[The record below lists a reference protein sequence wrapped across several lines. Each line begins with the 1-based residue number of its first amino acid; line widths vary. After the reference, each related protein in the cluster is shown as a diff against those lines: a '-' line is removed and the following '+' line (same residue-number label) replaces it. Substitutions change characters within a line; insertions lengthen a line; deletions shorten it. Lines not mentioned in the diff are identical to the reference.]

1 MIVWIPCSGY
11 AFSSIHIQRT
21 NQWGGLAGSAPE
33 YAERSI
39 VVQNE
44 NLGVGG
50 GGRKQGRSEICFTDK
65 ALWTN
70 FIQFIKFGALFLIK
84 VCMRLKS

>member
-50 GGRKQGRSEICFTDK
+50 VGGSKGD
-65 ALWTN
+65 L
-70 FIQFIKFGALFLIK
+70 KFVLLIK
-84 VCMRLKS
+84 LCELILYNS